1 MDWLHIVAVIA
12 LVIIG
17 VVMYVN
23 KRKTMMVAW
32 LTIATAA
39 WGNDGVLY
47 VNGNHLVP
55 IQETD
60 IALTKEVLTI
70 TLCDDGYAKVDVH
83 YLLTNNG

>member
-39 WGNDGVLY
+39 MPAWTCS
-47 VNGNHLVP
+47 
-55 IQETD
+55 I
-60 IALTKEVLTI
+60 
-70 TLCDDGYAKVDVH
+70 C
-83 YLLTNNG
+83 

>member
-1 MDWLHIVAVIA
+1 MEVTNKVRIFAGINLKQSIMDWLHIVAVIA

-47 VNGNHLVP
+47 VSGP
-55 IQETD
+55 RGRTRQ
-60 IALTKEVLTI
+60 APQRGRRSK
-70 TLCDDGYAKVDVH
+70 TL
-83 YLLTNNG
+83 